1 MPYILLFPVHPPH
14 HFLDA
19 ILRWLRTH
27 AAMLTC
33 IGEFILIVLGAKYLA
48 AALPVALIILYTLQK
63 FYLSTSRQ
71 LRILDLQAKAPLYRH
86 ILETTQGAAT
96 IRAFRWQEP
105 TSRQL
110 MGLLDLSQRPHYL
123 LLSIQ

>member
-1 MPYILLFPVHPPH
+1 
-14 HFLDA
+14 
-19 ILRWLRTH
+19 
-27 AAMLTC
+27 MLTC